1 MRSVVSTNLRRGE
14 WWPSYL
20 ARAMEA
26 APSSIHAVPALPDE
40 PSFVSS
46 SIHAVPALPDEA
58 TSSARAGSS
67 LEVIK
72 QTDENT
78 ARGPDGNIIG
88 THTVIIIRLNYAGR
102 EIASWKGSLRH
113 DCDGDLIEAH
123 GTTDYEL
130 ATDRSTLTLVR
141 ADGQRRTMP
150 LNIERV

>member
-1 MRSVVSTNLRRGE
+1 MVALRHRRHDGLRWAE
-14 WWPSYL
+14 VLLPSWAIYIML
-20 ARAMEA
+20 HPEA
-26 APSSIHAVPALPDE
+26 A
-40 PSFVSS
+40 SFVSS

-58 TSSARAGSS
+58 ISSARAGSS

-72 QTDENT
+72 QTDENM
-78 ARGPDGNIIG
+78 ARGPDGDIS

-150 LNIERV
+150 LNIEERV

>member
-1 MRSVVSTNLRRGE
+1 MVACVTDATMVCAAQRAEVLL
-14 WWPSYL
+14 PSW
-20 ARAMEA
+20 AMIHPEA
-26 APSSIHAVPALPDE
+26 A
-40 PSFVSS
+40 SFVPS

-72 QTDENT
+72 QTDENM
-78 ARGPDGNIIG
+78 ARGPDGDIG

-150 LNIERV
+150 LNIEERV